1 MIRCMRRS
9 PRDVSELTTITNMIV
24 VLGVSVVR
32 GLCLAYSHADLLK
45 LKTFLNTK
53 SCQRDD
59 ASAFQ
64 LRKSTYQKINK
75 FLAVYYPITITNA
88 CLYSLDTGYHEEVF
102 RIPYLLDGLP
112 ENVAFPINVLTASLH
127 IPWGNTVWYSATQ
140 LLSLLLVLRTEL
152 KIIINQFKH
161 IYEDVAVNYVL
172 QPSDIKK
179 LTPQQKTEFLSELSS
194 RFKYVLSY
202 HSEFIRHLQIFK
214 RIVSLNVCF
223 LFVVGAIIITVN
235 TGLFILE
242 PSIEQLPL
250 LVVSIQFTT
259 EIYCF
264 CTMFQKLDDENNQLC
279 QYVYALDWIHSL
291 DGLTSKDDRQ
301 HCKTI
306 YKNALMM
313 LAQVKDGIKL
323 NVGGMFSLDLRTFT
337 ELMRTVYS
345 LLTLMMRT
353 MRKS

>member
-1 MIRCMRRS
+1 MQMF
-9 PRDVSELTTITNMIV
+9 N
-24 VLGVSVVR
+24 
-32 GLCLAYSHADLLK
+32 
-45 LKTFLNTK
+45 
-53 SCQRDD
+53 
-59 ASAFQ
+59 
-64 LRKSTYQKINK
+64 
-75 FLAVYYPITITNA
+75 
-88 CLYSLDTGYHEEVF
+88 
-102 RIPYLLDGLP
+102 
-112 ENVAFPINVLTASLH
+112 
-127 IPWGNTVWYSATQ
+127 
-140 LLSLLLVLRTEL
+140 
-152 KIIINQFKH
+152 IIF
-161 IYEDVAVNYVL
+161 
-172 QPSDIKK
+172 
-179 LTPQQKTEFLSELSS
+179 
-194 RFKYVLSY
+194 
-202 HSEFIRHLQIFK
+202 RHLQIFK